1 MKEAY
6 NPLLPWPQWSIDK
19 FAAAL
24 ENVSDEKILKLEKEW
39 RCYETRE
46 SLISEDNKRLFCNK
60 FLPSETDSRYETFIT
75 LYINL
80 YNGTRHGLIAEIRK
94 RGLLID
100 LVPD

>member
-1 MKEAY
+1 MKEDY
-6 NPLLPWPQWSIDK
+6 NPLLPWPQWRVDEVATVWK
-19 FAAAL
+19 
-24 ENVSDEKILKLEKEW
+24 NVSDEKVLKFEKEW

-46 SLISEDNKRLFCNK
+46 SLISEDNKRLFGNK
-60 FLPSETDSRYETFIT
+60 LLPSETESRYETFIT

-80 YNGTRHGLIAEIRK
+80 YNGTRHGLVAEIRK